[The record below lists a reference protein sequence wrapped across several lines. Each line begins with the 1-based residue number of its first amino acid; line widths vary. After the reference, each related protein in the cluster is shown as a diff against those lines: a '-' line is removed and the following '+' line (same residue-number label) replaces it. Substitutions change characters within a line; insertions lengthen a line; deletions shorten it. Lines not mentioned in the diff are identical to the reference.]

1 MTVVRLPRLL
11 VIVNMITYE
20 LWMLWML
27 LMWRRLLF
35 LLLSVLHQD
44 DAELFLL
51 AVDAADVEAVVVR
64 AVSFFMTFPCLSQ
77 CSVRTVTTFQIKSNS
92 RLHCVQSTHSINQT
106 TYCGPTTAAHR
117 DFDLR
122 RVGRVQKC

>member
-1 MTVVRLPRLL
+1 MIVVRLPRLL

-27 LMWRRLLF
+27 LMWRLLLF

-77 CSVRTVTTFQIKSNS
+77 CSVRTVTTFQIKSN
-92 RLHCVQSTHSINQT
+92 
-106 TYCGPTTAAHR
+106 
-117 DFDLR
+117 
-122 RVGRVQKC
+122 

>member
-1 MTVVRLPRLL
+1 MIVVRLPRLL

-51 AVDAADVEAVVVR
+51 AVDAADVEAVVVLADECFTSR
-64 AVSFFMTFPCLSQ
+64 
-77 CSVRTVTTFQIKSNS
+77 CSSSV
-92 RLHCVQSTHSINQT
+92 LD
-106 TYCGPTTAAHR
+106 CG
-117 DFDLR
+117 LW
-122 RVGRVQKC
+122 

>member
-1 MTVVRLPRLL
+1 MIVVRLPRLL

-27 LMWRRLLF
+27 LMWRLLLF

-51 AVDAADVEAVVVR
+51 AVDAADAEAVVVR
-64 AVSFFMTFPCLSQ
+64 AVSFFYDLSLLI
-77 CSVRTVTTFQIKSNS
+77 TVLS
-92 RLHCVQSTHSINQT
+92 
-106 TYCGPTTAAHR
+106 TYCDNIPN
-117 DFDLR
+117 
-122 RVGRVQKC
+122 